1 MDDPQLFVIR
11 VWQDAH
17 RFRASVRAADD
28 APPRLFTAAEE
39 LALFLSRAAQMPAT
53 APATVS
59 PPDAPRPRRRQP

>member
-11 VWQDAH
+11 VWQDGS

-39 LALFLSRAAQMPAT
+39 LALFLSRAAQVPAT
-53 APATVS
+53 AQTPVL
-59 PPDAPRPRRRQP
+59 PPDSSCPRRRPP